1 MAARPSISKPHLPI
15 RRAGTVAAAAM
26 ATSLFLGTAPANAD
40 FEDLLDPVLQPLLTH
55 VVDSLSGMDGAFAV
69 DVTTWA
75 DHALAHLSSLD
86 AVSASST
93 GALTPDATPVG
104 GIVPISIE
112 ENTEPSVQ
120 ATIDLGAGTPADNNL
135 LVDTGS
141 SGLVIP
147 WQELGSSHLEVLREL
162 RTAGDH
168 LEKVGHSGYSGGV
181 QYTYREYEGITVDYG
196 NGQVTT
202 ENTPVDIV
210 WNSHGSF
217 GSSVHNFQQFLND
230 NDVTGILGIGD
241 NTAGPT
247 ESPLEAVGFQG
258 VTVDLPD
265 KELIIG
271 GATNPGTAIGTV
283 SGAPI
288 STLYEAVTTAGKTT
302 GTTVSDDVDSGGV
315 YGTIPSSLG
324 AVQGSTIT
332 VYSADPAH
340 GGTELYSY
348 VVGKDAGGFSELPTA
363 ISGTSID
370 SGVMPFF
377 QEPIFLD
384 YANHTM
390 SFDHPLS

>member
-1 MAARPSISKPHLPI
+1 MASRPSTSKPSRSAGLPI
-15 RRAGTVAAAAM
+15 MRAGTVAVAAM
-26 ATSLFLGTAPANAD
+26 ATGLFVGTAPANAD

-55 VVDSLSGMDGAFAV
+55 VVDSLSGMDGALAV

-104 GIVPISIE
+104 GIVPITINE
-112 ENTEPSVQ
+112 YTEPSVQ
-120 ATIDLGAGTPADNNL
+120 ASFDLGAGGNNDL

-141 SGLVIP
+141 SGLVVP
-147 WQELGSSHLEVLREL
+147 WQEFGTSHLEVLREL
-162 RTAGDH
+162 RAAGDH

-181 QYTYREYEGITVDYG
+181 QYTYREYDGITVDYG
-196 NGQVTT
+196 NGAVTT
-202 ENTPVDIV
+202 DNTPVDIV

-217 GSSVHNFQQFLND
+217 GSSVHNFQQFLQD
-230 NDVTGILGIGD
+230 NDVQGILGIGD

-247 ESPLEAVGFQG
+247 TSPLEAVGFQG

-271 GATNPGTAIGTV
+271 DATNPGTAIATV

-288 STLYEAVTTAGKTT
+288 STLYETVTTAGKTL
-302 GTTVSDDVDSGGV
+302 GSQVSDDVDSGGV
-315 YGTIPSSLG
+315 YGTIPASLG
-324 AVQGSTIT
+324 AAPGSLIT
-332 VYSADPAH
+332 VYSSQ

-348 VVGKDAGGFSELPTA
+348 LVGTDGGGYSELPTA

-384 YANHTM
+384 YANNTM

>member
-1 MAARPSISKPHLPI
+1 MAGRPSTSKPSRSVGLPI
-15 RRAGTVAAAAM
+15 MRAGTVAVAAM
-26 ATSLFLGTAPANAD
+26 ATGLFVGTAPANAD

-55 VVDSLSGMDGAFAV
+55 VVDSLSGMDGALAV

-86 AVSASST
+86 AVPAASST
-93 GALTPDATPVG
+93 ADTAAAPVG
-104 GIVPISIE
+104 GSIPITINE
-112 ENTEPSVQ
+112 YTEPSVQ
-120 ATIDLGAGTPADNNL
+120 ASFDLGSGGNQDL

-141 SGLVIP
+141 SGLVVP
-147 WQELGSSHLEVLREL
+147 WQELGTSHLEVLREL
-162 RTAGDH
+162 RAAGDH

-181 QYTYREYEGITVDYG
+181 QYTYREYDGITVDYG
-196 NGQVTT
+196 NGAVTT
-202 ENTPVDIV
+202 DNTPVDIV

-217 GSSVHNFQQFLND
+217 GSSVHNFQQFLQD
-230 NDVTGILGIGD
+230 NDVQGILGIGD

-247 ESPLEAVGFQG
+247 TSPLEAVGFQG

-271 GATNPGTAIGTV
+271 SATNPGTAIATV
-283 SGAPI
+283 NGAPI
-288 STLYEAVTTAGKTT
+288 SSLYETVTNGTT
-302 GTTVSDDVDSGGV
+302 VNGATVSDDVDSGGV
-315 YGTIPSSLG
+315 YGTIPASLG
-324 AVQGSTIT
+324 ATQGSTIT
-332 VYSADPAH
+332 VYSSN

-348 VVGKDAGGFSELPTA
+348 VVGKDGGGFSELPTP

-377 QEPIFLD
+377 QEPIFID
-384 YANHTM
+384 YANDTM